1 MLDLI
6 PDDGGAGALP
16 EDDLVQPFLLE
27 SSGIRG
33 DLVRLG
39 PAVHRIVTR
48 HDYCEPV
55 ARLLAEMLTL
65 APMLG
70 SLMKFDGVFTLQT
83 KGEGPV
89 PLMVADM
96 TSEGH
101 LRGYAALREAELQA
115 LLARTPAVPQGVD
128 SLLGRGYLAFT
139 VDQGAHS
146 DRYQGIVE
154 LRGTSLA
161 DCLQHYFLQSEQIQT
176 GVLVAAGRG
185 ARGRWCSAGIVLQR
199 IPPEGGALDERPR
212 AEVLEVDEDAWR
224 RAMVLLASCTEA
236 ELLDAGLP
244 ANDLLF
250 RLFHEEG
257 VRVFRRRALRDRC
270 RCRRKRLEATLRSL
284 PREEIDDLMIDGEVV
299 VTCEFCRKSYR
310 FDRAALDR
318 IYAS

>member
-1 MLDLI
+1 MLDLR

-83 KGEGPV
+83 KGDGPV

-115 LLARTPAVPQGVD
+115 LLARTPAAPQGID

-185 ARGRWCSAGIVLQR
+185 ARGRWRSAGIVLQR
-199 IPPEGGALDERPR
+199 IPPEGGALDGRPR
-212 AEVLEVDEDAWR
+212 AAVLEVDEDAWR
-224 RAMVLLASCTEA
+224 RAMVLLASCTET
-236 ELLDAGLP
+236 ELLDARLP

-284 PREEIDDLMIDGEVV
+284 PRDEIDDLMIDGEVV

>member
-1 MLDLI
+1 VLDLI

-83 KGEGPV
+83 KGDGPV

-185 ARGRWCSAGIVLQR
+185 ARGRWRSAGIVLQR

-284 PREEIDDLMIDGEVV
+284 PRDEIDDLMIDGEVV

>member
-1 MLDLI
+1 VLDLI

-48 HDYCEPV
+48 HDYCKPV

-83 KGEGPV
+83 KGDGPV

-115 LLARTPAVPQGVD
+115 LLARPPAAPQGID

-154 LRGTSLA
+154 LRGTRLA

-185 ARGRWCSAGIVLQR
+185 ARGRWRSAGIVLQR

-284 PREEIDDLMIDGEVV
+284 PRDEIDDLMIDGEVV